1 MKYCSGLLSGKRWTR
16 MFVVARRVHR
26 FAWITQK
33 HLHQLIGQIDIT
45 SINICYEPTITVL
58 FQLLCRMGRFTL
70 KRSLKFLIHSKC
82 YHLPYHEIK
91 IYCKMLWIL
100 WLQGFSI
107 FLHLVIEHIQYVLTS
122 GTSMSWCYL
131 SNRDA
136 LNVCLYCKK

>member
-1 MKYCSGLLSGKRWTR
+1 MKYCSSLLSGKRWTR

-82 YHLPYHEIK
+82 YHLSYHEIK

-100 WLQGFSI
+100 WLQGFSRFFSI
-107 FLHLVIEHIQYVLTS
+107 WWLNIYNMCWQVEHLCHGATCQT
-122 GTSMSWCYL
+122 GM
-131 SNRDA
+131 R
-136 LNVCLYCKK
+136 